1 MNLAVNLRNLLAGA
15 RLQTLTARLN
25 ASLRSL
31 TGRLGGRLSETI
43 DAAGQL
49 REQDLDLWR
58 PIRLALLLG
67 GTGVAGFMLWAW
79 AAPLHSAVIAS
90 GSIAVE
96 SQRKVVQHLEGGIV
110 GEMLATDG
118 AQVKAGDLL
127 IRLDARQAQARLS
140 QLNVRVAALGAEM
153 ARLEAEL
160 TDAGEVAL
168 DPMIAARAGEQQA
181 ARSLA
186 LQQAQLDSARADR
199 RHRAAALGIRA
210 QQTLE
215 EINGLL
221 AQLAGREQRL
231 ALTQERLAG
240 VRKLGASGHASRT
253 QVAQAEGE
261 LANLEGEHGDL
272 LARIAA
278 ARQKHGQVAE
288 ELGSLD
294 RGWRTQAADRLQTVE
309 RDVAETREQIA
320 AAEDVLA
327 RTEIRAP
334 HAGTVQQ
341 LAVHTRGA
349 VIRAGEQLMQIVPQ
363 EDALVVEAQLRPE
376 DIEAVHAGQ
385 PVLVRLNAF
394 NARRTPPVSG
404 RLTEVSADRIVD
416 PRTGVARYGVKAR
429 LDQHA
434 LASLGKAELRPGMP
448 ADVLIM
454 REARTMLDYLLEPL
468 TLTMER
474 AFRER

>member
-1 MNLAVNLRNLLAGA
+1 MIVPATLREMRAGPRLLA
-15 RLQTLTARLN
+15 
-25 ASLRSL
+25 LRAAL
-31 TGRLGGRLSETI
+31 AGRLGRRLSGAMAT
-43 DAAGQL
+43 AGQL

-58 PIRLALLLG
+58 PIRFAALLG
-67 GTGVAGFMLWAW
+67 GFGVAGFMLWAW
-79 AAPLHSAVIAS
+79 TAPLHSAVIAS

-110 GEMLATDG
+110 GEVLAADG

-160 TDAGEVAL
+160 TDAEAVTL
-168 DPMIAARAGEQQA
+168 DPMIVARAGERQA

-199 RHRAAALGIRA
+199 RHRAAALGTRA

-221 AQLAGREQRL
+221 SQLAGREQRL

-240 VRKLGASGHASRT
+240 MRKLGASGHASRA

-261 LANLEGEHGDL
+261 LAQLEGEHGDL

-278 ARQKHGQVAE
+278 ARQKQGQVAE

-294 RGWRTQAADRLQTVE
+294 RSWRTQAADRLQTVE
-309 RDVAETREQIA
+309 REFAETREQIA
-320 AAEDVLA
+320 AAEDILA

-349 VIRAGEQLMQIVPQ
+349 VIRAGEQLMQIVPR
-363 EDALVVEAQLRPE
+363 EDALIVEGQLRPE

-429 LDQHA
+429 LDPEG

-448 ADVLIM
+448 ADMLIM